1 MSDSCGLQEEAVS
14 MGKPIIILR
23 ENTERPE
30 AVKSGCAFISG
41 VSFNK
46 IYYYASSLLSNI
58 ELYKIFQNLINI
70 WKRKFQYYD
79 FTNNSKLLYE
89 FSNKFIFI

>member
-58 ELYKIFQNLINI
+58 ELYKNI
-70 WKRKFQYYD
+70 
-79 FTNNSKLLYE
+79 SKPHKYMEEEIPVL
-89 FSNKFIFI
+89 